1 MRHRVIIQA
10 ITAEILAV
18 RIKHY
23 AVGTGWNQ
31 EAIVGER
38 AGWREVKHEEQIATH
53 KGENLIAIIMP
64 DFYNWCLVK
73 ILFACNRLEHFSVEI
88 SKIVVAEFMIIY
100 QIPLSAGVFMA
111 PAITLAREINPLW
124 VTELITHEVEI
135 TAIIV
140 EAVTRRIILCRAIPR

>member
-1 MRHRVIIQA
+1 MWA
-10 ITAEILAV
+10 P
-18 RIKHY
+18 
-23 AVGTGWNQ
+23 
-31 EAIVGER
+31 
-38 AGWREVKHEEQIATH
+38 WREVKHEEQIATH

-135 TAIIV
+135 TIEQSKDAILIV
-140 EAVTRRIILCRAIPR
+140 NLEESETTQEDDLF

>member
-64 DFYNWCLVK
+64 NFYNWCLVK

-88 SKIVVAEFMIIY
+88 SKIVVAEFMIILFTSNY
-100 QIPLSAGVFMA
+100 SHYNV
-111 PAITLAREINPLW
+111 W
-124 VTELITHEVEI
+124 YHVT
-135 TAIIV
+135 
-140 EAVTRRIILCRAIPR
+140 